1 MVKRKKKDTF
11 QEFRSNGKP
20 SYKTI
25 KTPLKS
31 LLHNHYD
38 VQPIINDL
46 ILKINDLVI
55 NSYQF
60 IRLYILFCF
69 NNHRDLP
76 ELDENFI
83 LYCIKTLGERSP
95 QGPKSKNI
103 NLLNELNE
111 FYNNEYQP
119 LINHEKKQLK
129 NLSYVAQQIETAL
142 SNNVQEH
149 FIQHLLRFINKTT
162 DNITKDK
169 KVLYKFKNQ

>member
-1 MVKRKKKDTF
+1 
-11 QEFRSNGKP
+11 
-20 SYKTI
+20 
-25 KTPLKS
+25 
-31 LLHNHYD
+31 
-38 VQPIINDL
+38 
-46 ILKINDLVI
+46 VI

-83 LYCIKTLGERSP
+83 LYCITTLGERSP

-111 FYNNEYQP
+111 LYNNEYQP

-129 NLSYVAQQIETAL
+129 KLSLVLPYVAKQIEKAL

-149 FIQHLLRFINKTT
+149 IQHLLRFINKTT

-169 KVLYKFKNQ
+169 KVLYKFKNQLLNTSFSMF